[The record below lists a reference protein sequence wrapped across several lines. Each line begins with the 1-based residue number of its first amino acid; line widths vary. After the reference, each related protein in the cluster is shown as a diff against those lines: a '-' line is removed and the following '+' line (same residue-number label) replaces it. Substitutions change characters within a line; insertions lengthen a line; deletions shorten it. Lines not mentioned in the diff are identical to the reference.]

1 MKNIYN
7 AANKEVAAAERD
19 NLENNLYH
27 KSHWKPERK
36 NQKVH
41 KIKAFIPFRWCL
53 KKTVYLSLMEIEK
66 MDTSYS

>member
-27 KSHWKPERK
+27 KSH
-36 NQKVH
+36 
-41 KIKAFIPFRWCL
+41 
-53 KKTVYLSLMEIEK
+53 
-66 MDTSYS
+66 